1 MDRGVALDRSREK
14 EYAGQ
19 DCMTET
25 APEHKL
31 VLRPREITVG
41 GTALLLFVYI
51 AAMFAGMAAWMYFHF
66 GDRITPSMLAALWVD
81 REVWDKVC
89 KSLVSVAATC
99 LTCGVML
106 TKLRKRARGQ
116 HWEASSEGI
125 GIHHDGQQV
134 EFLPW
139 KDVRWITR
147 SKDRIFVRIT
157 DQRRSH
163 TLEGM
168 TKENYKKLKAM
179 QATLQ
184 MA

>member
-1 MDRGVALDRSREK
+1 ML
-14 EYAGQ
+14 GQ

-41 GTALLLFVYI
+41 GTALYLFANL
-51 AAMFAGMAAWMYFHF
+51 AAIFAGMAAWTYFHF
-66 GDRITPSMLAALWVD
+66 SDRITPSMLAALWVD

-106 TKLRKRARGQ
+106 TKLRKRARRQ

-134 EFLPW
+134 GFLPW
-139 KDVRWITR
+139 EEVRWITR
-147 SKDRIFVRIT
+147 SKDRICVWSTNRK
-157 DQRRSH
+157 QHRN
-163 TLEGM
+163 LEGM
-168 TKENYKKLKAM
+168 TKEDYKQLKAM
-179 QATLQ
+179 LASSRIL
-184 MA
+184 

>member
-1 MDRGVALDRSREK
+1 MALDCSVRRTIL
-14 EYAGQ
+14 GQ
-19 DCMTET
+19 DYMTET
-25 APEHKL
+25 VPQQKL

-41 GTALLLFVYI
+41 GTALYLFANF
-51 AAMFAGMAAWMYFHF
+51 AAICAGMAAWTYFHF
-66 GDRITPSMLAALWVD
+66 SDRITHSMLVALWVD
-81 REVWDKVC
+81 GEVWDKVC
-89 KSLVSVAATC
+89 KSLVSVAAISLGT
-99 LTCGVML
+99 GVVL
-106 TKLRKRARGQ
+106 VKLRKRARRQ

-134 EFLPW
+134 EFFPW

-184 MA
+184 MV